1 MIKTLKEAFSGESE
15 NHWIELNEEKLV
27 WKKIQGKVKVK
38 LADIRLSRSSY
49 SDAQTSFF
57 TQLITENRSLKKAN
71 CDLKVKGETLEKD
84 NQQSHQML
92 VGEPRAI
99 SK

>member
-1 MIKTLKEAFSGESE
+1 MKTLKEAFSGESE
-15 NHWIELNEEKLV
+15 NYSIELNEEKLV

-38 LADIRLSRSSY
+38 LAEIRLSRSSY